1 MTFPITFACLAVLLL
16 PCFSMIEQFFTGNC
30 FYTFAIVLNIMLREL
45 YAKTAEANLKTNKKS
60 GIICNCNLQQFE
72 IICYES
78 IDILQAPRLVNNP
91 FAYAYTNNPF
101 CGKDFPPLDPDVA
114 LP

>member
-1 MTFPITFACLAVLLL
+1 MTFPITFACLAILLL
-16 PCFSMIEQFFTGNC
+16 PCFSMIEQFFTWNC
-30 FYTFAIVLNIMLREL
+30 FYTVSIVLSIMLREQ
-45 YAKTAEANLKTNKKS
+45 YVKTADANLKKNKKS
-60 GIICNCNLQQFE
+60 GIICACNLQQFE
-72 IICYES
+72 IICCES

-101 CGKDFPPLDPDVA
+101 CGKDFPPLDSDET

>member
-1 MTFPITFACLAVLLL
+1 MTFPITFECLAILML
-16 PCFSMIEQFFTGNC
+16 PCLSMMEQYFTGNC
-30 FYTFAIVLNIMLREL
+30 FYTFSIVLNIMLREL
-45 YAKTAEANLKTNKKS
+45 YMKTADANLKKNKES

-91 FAYAYTNNPF
+91 FAYAYKNNPF
-101 CGKDFPPLDPDVA
+101 CGKDFSPLDPKETF
-114 LP
+114 P

>member
-1 MTFPITFACLAVLLL
+1 MCLAILL
-16 PCFSMIEQFFTGNC
+16 PCFSVIEQFFTGNC
-30 FYTFAIVLNIMLREL
+30 FYTFALVLNIMLREL
-45 YAKTAEANLKTNKKS
+45 FMKTADVNLKKNKQS
-60 GIICNCNLQQFE
+60 GIICNCNDQQFK

-101 CGKDFPPLDPDVA
+101 CGKDFPPMNPDKR

>member
-1 MTFPITFACLAVLLL
+1 MTFPITFACLAILL

-30 FYTFAIVLNIMLREL
+30 FYTFAIVLNIILREL
-45 YAKTAEANLKTNKKS
+45 YMKTTDGNLKKNKKS
-60 GIICNCNLQQFE
+60 GISCNCNLQQFE

-101 CGKDFPPLDPDVA
+101 CGKDFPLMNPDET
-114 LP
+114 LL